1 MTGKADTRRQYL
13 DTASG
18 SNTATRATGN
28 GPSGCGQIEPRL
40 CCAPRQGL
48 GHSLRHA
55 SRRAIDLASNVAH
68 ERYLEV
74 PLRAAHED
82 RGMDEQ
88 AIVERLGMAYV
99 SLPVSG
105 PAEVTFDNAAAL
117 DQVLADNEGRIL
129 LHCSSGNRAAA
140 LYTLREKMLGASN
153 DDALATGK
161 AAGLTRLE
169 AVVRERLAEE

>member
-1 MTGKADTRRQYL
+1 
-13 DTASG
+13 
-18 SNTATRATGN
+18 
-28 GPSGCGQIEPRL
+28 
-40 CCAPRQGL
+40 
-48 GHSLRHA
+48 
-55 SRRAIDLASNVAH
+55 
-68 ERYLEV
+68 
-74 PLRAAHED
+74 
-82 RGMDEQ
+82 
-88 AIVERLGMAYV
+88 MAYV